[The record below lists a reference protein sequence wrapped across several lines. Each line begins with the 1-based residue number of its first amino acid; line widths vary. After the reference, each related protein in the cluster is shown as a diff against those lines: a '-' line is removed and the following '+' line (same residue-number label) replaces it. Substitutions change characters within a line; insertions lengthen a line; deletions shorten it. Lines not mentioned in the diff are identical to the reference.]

1 MKRKIGAK
9 EIALMGLLIAMQ
21 IILTRQFV
29 IQTEFFRISF
39 SFIAV
44 ILMGWLFGPLFAAIG
59 NGLADMFGFV
69 LRPVGM
75 FFPGYTLTAAI
86 EGLVYGLFF
95 YKKEMT
101 LGRNIVGNLAGSIV
115 STGLNT
121 VWLFMTMGKASTLAY
136 LPTRLVAALVLLVVK
151 ILVIELIAK
160 RKMLT
165 RLISK

>member
-29 IQTEFFRISF
+29 VQTEFFRISF

-44 ILMGWLFGPLFAAIG
+44 ILMGWLFGPLFAAVG
-59 NGLADMFGFV
+59 NGLADLFGFV

-75 FFPGYTLTAAI
+75 FFPGYTLTAVV
-86 EGLVYGLFF
+86 EGLIYGLFF
-95 YKKEMT
+95 YNKKMT
-101 LGRNIVGNLAGSIV
+101 LTRNIIGNLVGSIA
-115 STGLNT
+115 STSLNT
-121 VWLFMTMGKASTLAY
+121 VWLWMTMGKESTIAY
-136 LPTRLVAALVLLVVK
+136 LPGRLLTALVLLVVK
-151 ILVIELIAK
+151 ILVVELIAK

-165 RLISK
+165 RLVTK